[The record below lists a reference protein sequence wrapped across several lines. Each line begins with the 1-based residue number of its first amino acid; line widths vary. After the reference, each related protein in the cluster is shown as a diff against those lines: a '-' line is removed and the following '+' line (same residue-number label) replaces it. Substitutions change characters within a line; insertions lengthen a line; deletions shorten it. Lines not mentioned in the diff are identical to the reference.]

1 MVIIEH
7 KEKNRK
13 NKNTQNLREK
23 CFYRLPFI
31 SPHLKKIDRENLKFC
46 LNIPGLT
53 WTQNKS
59 LQEFS
64 PGITT
69 QMFY

>member
-1 MVIIEH
+1 MEH
-7 KEKNRK
+7 KENDSK
-13 NKNTQNLREK
+13 NKNTGNLTEK
-23 CFYRLPFI
+23 FFYRLPFI
-31 SPHLKKIDRENLKFC
+31 SLYLKKIDWENLKFC

-53 WTQNKS
+53 WTQNKP